1 MMAYL
6 NSDERD
12 QLAQELVNLNFNR
25 ARGRLRRMDSKL
37 RLGVYRNVQNVGEW
51 MTTYDLPGRGVRITL
66 IETLDYAE
74 DRQRAGRQRSDF
86 ALTKVIVEP
95 TPDNRT

>member
-1 MMAYL
+1 MAYL

-12 QLAQELVNLNFNR
+12 QLAQDLVNVNFNR
-25 ARGRLRRMDSKL
+25 ARGRLRRMDSQV

-51 MTTYDLPGRGVRITL
+51 MTTYHLPSRGVRVTL
-66 IETLDYAE
+66 IETLGYQD
-74 DRQRAGRQRSDF
+74 DRKRAGRQRSDF
-86 ALTKVIVEP
+86 ELTKVIVEP